1 MTYDDRPRCAGCDCE
16 FNAVCKPARIIFW
29 DRSPG
34 MVARLCQGCLEEV
47 VIFYGEGSP
56 QDPPQSQ
63 QHEPQPEDPDYDA
76 GGPYA

>member
-1 MTYDDRPRCAGCDCE
+1 
-16 FNAVCKPARIIFW
+16 
-29 DRSPG
+29 